1 MTDERFESAGLMFLD
16 GFVRD
21 NQTNTDIADEHAVI
35 KLMNRLD
42 DENRVY
48 KDILNQILYRL
59 EANVM
64 DEAFLV
70 SFVVD
75 GKVYNKLL
83 KVLKK

>member
-1 MTDERFESAGLMFLD
+1 
-16 GFVRD
+16 
-21 NQTNTDIADEHAVI
+21 
-35 KLMNRLD
+35 MNHLD

-59 EANVM
+59 EADVM

>member
-1 MTDERFESAGLMFLD
+1 MTDERFESIDLIFLD

-21 NQTNTDIADEHAVI
+21 HQANTDIADENAVI

-59 EANVM
+59 EADVM